1 MIVRN
6 LYLQRMKAYLGSPE
20 IKIITGTRRSGKT
33 TLVMQMMNELKKEGV
48 DEENIIYIDLENLM
62 YLYLNRTEDLRALLV
77 SILERKKGHCC
88 LFLDE
93 LNRVDRWALICREI
107 AESFDCDIFVISSSK
122 SVMYEGFES
131 DLCYCYVNIEIYPL
145 LFSEYLELVKGRT
158 GYQGKSMNELFLEYI
173 RKGSFPAVYSMDD
186 NVIGNYLKDTY
197 SAIILKD
204 VVQGNNLRDIS
215 HIDKIMSYIMDHIG
229 EIFSPKMIK
238 DYIKERGLTI
248 SVDTVYSIL
257 NALIDAGIVFKLQR
271 YDIKVDKY
279 LETQEKYY
287 VCDLNMRSQVTG
299 DFSIGFEQAIENTL
313 YMELVSRGFKVSLG
327 KLGKYII
334 DFRAEKNQDITYI
347 NCCYKLDTEEKI
359 KEKFTPLLK
368 IRDNYF
374 KMVISMD
381 ESTTI
386 NKGGII
392 NYPLISFLTQG

>member
-6 LYLQRMKAYLGSPE
+6 LYLQRMKAYIERPE

-33 TLVMQMMNELKKEGV
+33 TLIMQMMNELKKDGV
-48 DEENIIYIDLENLM
+48 NSENIIYMDFESLM
-62 YLYLNRTEDLRALLV
+62 YLYLNKTEDFKNLLWSV
-77 SILERKKGHCC
+77 LESKNGHCY

-93 LNRVDRWALICREI
+93 LKGVDRWALVCREI
-107 AESFDCDIFVISSSK
+107 SENFDCDIFAISSTK
-122 SVMYEGFES
+122 SVMYEGFDS
-131 DLCYCYVNIEIYPL
+131 DLCYCYVNIEIFPL
-145 LFSEYLELVKGRT
+145 LFSEYLELIKGRT
-158 GYQGKSMNELFLEYI
+158 GYQGKNMNELFLEYI

-197 SAIILKD
+197 SSIILKD
-204 VVQGNNLRDIS
+204 VVQFNNLRDIS

-248 SVDTVYSIL
+248 SVDTIYSIL
-257 NALIDAGIVFKLQR
+257 DALIAAGVIFKVQR
-271 YDIKVDKY
+271 YDIKTSKT

-313 YMELVSRGFKVSLG
+313 YMELMSRGFKVSLG
-327 KLGKYII
+327 KIGKYII
-334 DFRAEKNQDITYI
+334 DFRAEKNQDVTYI
-347 NCCYKLDTEEKI
+347 NCCYKLDSEEKI
-359 KEKFTPLLK
+359 DEKFTPLLK

-381 ESTTI
+381 EATVI

-392 NYPLISFLTQG
+392 NYPLISFLKQE